1 MNLFKK
7 KENLKIIR
15 KMIDEANYIPEGY
28 YRTKEYVNF
37 RNNSRKKIKERMDN
51 LVLDEHS
58 PKEGLVVHSE
68 FDSKTQYEKTSCI
81 EPQYIRNL
89 QVIDHQSD
97 VYRGA
102 LRNLKL
108 QEENLLKDWE
118 FYAKELENLISLKKE
133 LNSKEKTNE
142 RKKKAFHI

>member
-7 KENLKIIR
+7 KENLKLIR

-28 YRTKEYVNF
+28 YRTKEYANF
-37 RNNSRKKIKERMDN
+37 RNNSRKKIKEQMDN
-51 LVLDEHS
+51 FVLDEHS

-68 FDSKTQYEKTSCI
+68 FDAKTQYEKTSCV

-97 VYRGA
+97 VYRGS
-102 LRNLKL
+102 LRNLEL
-108 QEENLLKDWE
+108 QEENLLKDRE
-118 FYAKELENLISLKKE
+118 LYTKELENLISLNKE

-142 RKKKAFHI
+142 RKKKTFHI

>member
-7 KENLKIIR
+7 KENLKLIR

-37 RNNSRKKIKERMDN
+37 RNNSRKKIKEQMDN
-51 LVLDEHS
+51 FVLDEHS

-68 FDSKTQYEKTSCI
+68 FDAKTQYEKTSCV

-97 VYRGA
+97 VYRGS
-102 LRNLKL
+102 LRNLEL
-108 QEENLLKDWE
+108 QEENLLKDRE
-118 FYAKELENLISLKKE
+118 FYTKELENLISLNKE

-142 RKKKAFHI
+142 RKKKTFHI